1 MLFCVFLIATLFFH
15 KGNDRCL
22 LVVRALFFERQG
34 NLLQKFIGD
43 WCEGLIFIPNKIELG
58 FAFRRQGNK
67 GQITFLRA
75 VNEVFKAKKD
85 AKTFCSEHRTVK
97 DNRKTNY

>member
-1 MLFCVFLIATLFFH
+1 MLFRVFLIATLFFH

-43 WCEGLIFIPNKIELG
+43 WCEALIFVPDKMELCLT
-58 FAFRRQGNK
+58 FR
-67 GQITFLRA
+67 
-75 VNEVFKAKKD
+75 
-85 AKTFCSEHRTVK
+85 
-97 DNRKTNY
+97 